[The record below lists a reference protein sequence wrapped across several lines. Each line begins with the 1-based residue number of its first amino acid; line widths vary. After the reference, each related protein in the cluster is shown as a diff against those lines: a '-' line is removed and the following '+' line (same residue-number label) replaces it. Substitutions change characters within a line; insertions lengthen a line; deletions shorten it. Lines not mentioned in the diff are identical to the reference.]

1 MIKIDLTQMRP
12 GKSGTVVEIHGVHN
26 ILKKIQSMGIRPGK
40 KITKVSSHFWQG
52 PQTVGIGK
60 SRVAVGYG
68 MAKKIFVEVEK

>member
-12 GKSGTVVEIHGVHN
+12 GKSGTVVEIQGGHGIVRK
-26 ILKKIQSMGIRPGK
+26 LQSMG
-40 KITKVSSHFWQG
+40 ITKVSSHFWQG